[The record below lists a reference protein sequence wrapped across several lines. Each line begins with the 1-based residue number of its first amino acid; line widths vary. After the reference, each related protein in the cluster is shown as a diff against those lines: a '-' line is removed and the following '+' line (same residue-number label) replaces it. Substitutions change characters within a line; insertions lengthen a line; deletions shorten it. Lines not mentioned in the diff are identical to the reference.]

1 MGRRAVAGLLRGRIG
16 NPSTVSEFGDERER
30 DREPGEQAADATE
43 ETRRRAAEEGRTIED
58 QDDPLAVDD
67 DEGDG
72 EVTAF

>member
-1 MGRRAVAGLLRGRIG
+1 M
-16 NPSTVSEFGDERER
+16 SEFGDER

-43 ETRRRAAEEGRTIED
+43 EPRRRAAEEGRTVED

-67 DEGDG
+67 DEGEG